1 MKTTYNW
8 IKDFVDISLTPEEL
22 AEKLTMAGIEVKNIE
37 PCGGDHIFEIEI
49 TSNRPD
55 WLSVAGLAREV
66 AAVTGQKV
74 KGVVSPAGV
83 KLVIRAPAKESGAYP
98 LTIDIEDRDDCPL
111 YTAKVVTGV
120 SVGPSPDWLR
130 NRLEMIGCRSVNNI
144 VDITN
149 YVLYEFGEPLHAFDL
164 DKLSTNMI
172 RIRRAADKETIVTI
186 DGQSRELNKDV
197 LVIADAKRPVAV
209 AGVMGGKDT
218 EVSDST
224 KNILLEAAI
233 FNPVL
238 VRRGRQKLCMSSDA
252 SYRFER
258 GVDYDTAVASSDRA
272 VALIQAL
279 AGGQIAAQKSAGISR
294 PPAKKTAI
302 TVSEVERALGVQVS
316 AAKIKSILESLGF
329 EATAG
334 QNQSIQATAPLFRQ
348 DVKAPV
354 DLIEEIARV
363 NGFDKIPS
371 SLAKVTL
378 QPKFD
383 DLHKRI
389 REVKAILTGLGL
401 SEVITYSMM
410 DKSGLADF
418 WPDTQQLLS
427 VANPISQ
434 GQECLR
440 PVLVPSLISCVSYNV
455 RQQQLPVNIFE
466 MAKVYRHDGAGR
478 YDEPYHIG
486 IALCGERKWLREEP
500 HSQICDPA
508 GMLHLK
514 GIVET
519 LAQRLGIPGA
529 ECVFTADPAGLVAV
543 SLCGDPAGTLMRASK
558 EILARADIKHKEVF
572 AAELDLSVFLKHRVA
587 VRSYTAFS
595 RFPGIIRDISV
606 VLPASAQASNVRA
619 CIVEHAG
626 ELLQRV
632 EITDFY
638 TGKPIPAGFK
648 NLTISCY
655 YCSDTRTL
663 QEAEVNAAHSAVTD
677 ALVKTFKASLR

>member
-8 IKDFVDISLTPEEL
+8 IKDFVDISLTPVEL

-74 KGVVSPAGV
+74 KGTVSPAGV
-83 KLVIRAPAKESGAYP
+83 KLVTRAPAKENGAYP
-98 LTIDIEDRDDCPL
+98 LTIDIEGRDDCPL
-111 YTAKVVTGV
+111 YTAKIVTGV
-120 SVGPSPDWLR
+120 NVGPSPDWLR
-130 NRLEMIGCRSVNNI
+130 ARLEMIGCRSVNNI

-149 YVLYEFGEPLHAFDL
+149 YVLYELGEPLHAFDL
-164 DKLSTNMI
+164 DKLSANMI
-172 RIRRAADKETIVTI
+172 RVRRAADKETIVTI
-186 DGQSRELNKDV
+186 DGQVRELSKDV

-218 EVSDST
+218 EVSSAT

-258 GVDYDTAVASSDRA
+258 GVDYDTVLAASDRA
-272 VALIQAL
+272 LALILAL
-279 AGGQIAAQKSAGISR
+279 AGGQPVAQKSAGISR
-294 PPAKKTAI
+294 PPAKKVAI
-302 TVSEVERALGVQVS
+302 TAAEVERALGVPVS

-329 EATAG
+329 EASAG
-334 QNQSIQATAPLFRQ
+334 QNQSVQVTAPLFRQ

-378 QPKFD
+378 QPKID

-389 REVKAILTGLGL
+389 REVKAVLTGLGL
-401 SEVITYSMM
+401 SEVVTYSMM
-410 DKSGLADF
+410 DKSGLEDF
-418 WPDTQQLLS
+418 WPDTRLLLS

-455 RQQQLPVNIFE
+455 RQQQSTVNIFE

-500 HSQICDPA
+500 HSLVCDPA

-519 LAQRLGIPGA
+519 LAQRLGIPAAGC
-529 ECVFTADPAGLVAV
+529 EFTAGPAGCVAV
-543 SLCGDPAGTLMRASK
+543 SISGDPAGTLMRISRAT
-558 EILARADIKHKEVF
+558 LDRADIKHKEVF
-572 AAELDLSVFLKHRVA
+572 AAEFDLSVFLKHRA
-587 VRSYTAFS
+587 PVRAYAPFS
-595 RFPGIIRDISV
+595 RFPGIVRDVSV
-606 VLPASAQASNVRA
+606 VLPADAQAAEVRA
-619 CIVEHAG
+619 CIVKHAG

-638 TGKPIPAGFK
+638 TGKPIPSGSK

-655 YCSDTRTL
+655 YCSDNRTL
-663 QEAEVNAAHSAVTD
+663 QEAEVNAAHSAVTG
-677 ALVKTFKASLR
+677 ALVKAFGASLR